1 MRRSVL
7 ALLLGATLMAC
18 ACPGWAQE
26 TGRAVIP
33 PFTGFVTDAAG
44 ILGEETA
51 LLEGFLDQLQRKTG
65 VQFAVLT
72 VRSTAPEDPGD
83 YKVRAFEAYGI
94 GDAVSDEGLLL
105 LVAMEERALRFE
117 TGYGLEGTLPD
128 GWQAA
133 MLRREA
139 VPAFREG
146 RYAEGVRAA
155 VQQAALRIAEEKG
168 VSLEWDGRPLT
179 YDSVSAS
186 RKLPPSVVALIL
198 FAVIVMAILAASSRP
213 GRRRGR
219 GFRGG
224 GFGGSGGGFGG
235 WGGGFG
241 GGGGSS
247 FGGFGGGGSGGGG
260 GGANW

>member
-1 MRRSVL
+1 M
-7 ALLLGATLMAC
+7 
-18 ACPGWAQE
+18 QK
-26 TGRAVIP
+26 
-33 PFTGFVTDAAG
+33 FTR
-44 ILGEETA
+44 LTA
-51 LLEGFLDQLQRKTG
+51 
-65 VQFAVLT
+65 
-72 VRSTAPEDPGD
+72 
-83 YKVRAFEAYGI
+83 
-94 GDAVSDEGLLL
+94 LLL

-139 VPAFREG
+139 VPAFRQG

-168 VSLEWDGRPLT
+168 VALEWDGQPLT
-179 YDSVSAS
+179 YDSIRS
-186 RKLPPSVVALIL
+186 RGKLPPSVVALIV
-198 FAVIVMAILAASSRP
+198 FALIVMVVLSASSRS
-213 GRRRGR
+213 GGRRGR
-219 GFRGG
+219 RFRGG
-224 GFGGSGGGFGG
+224 PWGGGGGFGG

-241 GGGGSS
+241 GGGGGS